1 MLALEGIR
9 RASMCWTDRL
19 RLYWLYYIFSCPLPS
34 TSLVSSPVLPQW
46 KETQKIWPTKKGLD
60 GLALGCI
67 FLENLSY
74 ENKCQIG
81 KQEK

>member
-1 MLALEGIR
+1 MLAWEGIR
-9 RASMCWTDRL
+9 RADMRWTDRL
-19 RLYWLYYIFSCPLPS
+19 RHCWLYCIFSCPAPA

-67 FLENLSY
+67 FSENLSY